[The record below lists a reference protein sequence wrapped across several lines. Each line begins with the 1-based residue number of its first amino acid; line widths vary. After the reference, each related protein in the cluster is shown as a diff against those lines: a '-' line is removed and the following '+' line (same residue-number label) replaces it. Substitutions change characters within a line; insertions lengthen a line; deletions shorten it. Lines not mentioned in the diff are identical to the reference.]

1 LRPRLLYRGK
11 CAWQIGGTVNE
22 IGAHFNAQQPSRCFG
37 FDDSS
42 DGSALLRRRKT
53 SSQAPSKHCD
63 PRSTGDEFADKLET
77 LCSQIG
83 RHDGK
88 AGEIPPRSRK
98 TGDQPRAYGI
108 RNSSHDNGDRGRRPL
123 DDTHR
128 RRLSRDD
135 YIDLQTHKLVGLPFE
150 QREVLVGPTILDEQI
165 VTVPV
170 AQLTQTLNE
179 RFVPCSLTCPQA

>member
-1 LRPRLLYRGK
+1 MRPRLLYRGK

-98 TGDQPRAYGI
+98 TGDQPRAHRIGS
-108 RNSSHDNGDRGRRPL
+108 NHDDRDRGRGLL
-123 DDTHR
+123 DDTYR
-128 RRLSRDD
+128 RRLGGDD
-135 YIDLQTHKLVGLPFE
+135 DIDRQTHQFVGLPFE
-150 QREVLVGPTILDEQI
+150 QGEVLVCPTILDEQI

-179 RFVPCSLTCPQA
+179 RFVPCSLTRPQA